1 MDDNWMIPDERDMMS
16 VPEKPDLTCS
26 EHGSVCEVM
35 HSVYNRLLELEERIR
50 VLEGK

>member
-35 HSVYNRLLELEERIR
+35 HSVYNRLLELEERIKI
-50 VLEGK
+50 LEGK